1 MQKVEAARDGLSQ
14 FCYFGIF
21 TFTNLLLMIR
31 ILFFSVCMLAGNYS
45 IGQMKEENFCKQ
57 LNEYLTILNKPNE
70 PGMAVLVAKPNDHTI
85 FSKGYGLADLKQ
97 KTPVT
102 PRTIFNL
109 GSVSKTFVAYGILKL
124 QEQGKLSIEDPITKY
139 FPGFRNKELVR
150 DIRIKH
156 LLSHT
161 SGLPDNR
168 PVSRDSIFFLTAND
182 EQNWAPILQNEKLN
196 FQPGEKF
203 EYSNPAFNGL
213 ALIIEKVSGQKW
225 QDYIQQIIFDKAGMR
240 TSLITDI
247 EYPQI
252 GVAHAYQPVNGKWEE
267 YDFGEY
273 PTFCAAGNGGV
284 WSSVE
289 ELLKYEDA
297 IQKNNIVNP
306 SLTNLSRMIFT
317 PTNWKSNTAPF
328 IGYSWFI
335 INEGP
340 LQLVGHSGDQ
350 GGFRAEYWNITSK
363 NLFIAITSNGS
374 QDLNKVLK
382 TIIELLQKNQLL

>member
-1 MQKVEAARDGLSQ
+1 
-14 FCYFGIF
+14 
-21 TFTNLLLMIR
+21 MIR
-31 ILFFSVCMLAGNYS
+31 ILFFTVCLFTGNYS
-45 IGQMKEENFCKQ
+45 IGQTKEESFSKQ
-57 LNEYLTILNKPNE
+57 LNEYLTGLNKPDE

-97 KTPVT
+97 KTPIT
-102 PRTIFNL
+102 PRSIFNL

-124 QEQGKLSIEDPITKY
+124 QEQGKLSIEDPIAKY
-139 FPGFRNKELVR
+139 FPGFRNKELVK

-168 PVSRDSIFFLTAND
+168 PVSQDSIFFLTAND
-182 EQNWAPILQNEKLN
+182 EQNWAPILRNEKLN
-196 FQPGEKF
+196 FQPGERF

-289 ELLKYEDA
+289 ELLKYEEA
-297 IQKNNIVNP
+297 ILNNKIVSP
-306 SLTNLSRMIFT
+306 SLTSFSRTVFT
-317 PTNWKSNTAPF
+317 PPNWKSNKAPF
-328 IGYSWFI
+328 IACSWF
-335 INEGP
+335 NVTEGP

-350 GGFRAEYWNITSK
+350 GGFRAEYWNITGK